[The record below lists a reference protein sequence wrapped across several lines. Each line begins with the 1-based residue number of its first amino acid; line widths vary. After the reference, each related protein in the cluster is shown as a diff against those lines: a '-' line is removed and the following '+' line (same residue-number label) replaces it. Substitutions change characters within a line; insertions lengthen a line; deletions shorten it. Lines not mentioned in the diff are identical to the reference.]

1 MGSQALL
8 ALQLPLMRAGLRS
21 RPWAG
26 IDIGSFSVKLLCAHP
41 STAGKYLTAEVQ
53 LHSASDDRPLSE
65 DTVSQAISDCFAQI
79 GMSHR
84 SLRGVSLGI
93 SGPDVIVKQITLP
106 LLDEAEVGPALRFE
120 SRKHLPFDPQTMTL
134 DFQVLGRYPSEKR
147 LDILLAAVSTEH
159 LQRQLAP
166 LQRIGIEPDI
176 VDAAPLAL
184 TNALSGQLDGKRE
197 ACLLLD
203 IGHRASHFTLYQK
216 GEPYFS
222 RRLEFG
228 GRSITNAIARAT
240 QVPFEEAE
248 EWKLAAGSDEPGIRI
263 DWRSRELEAVT
274 ECLRLELVEELLRSL
289 AFYRTIGRLPDPI
302 RLWISG
308 GSARLPGFAIRLSDL
323 LGSPVSLFNPLDSGD
338 VLNEIATTSTA
349 GPQFALAYG
358 LALRSN

>member
-1 MGSQALL
+1 
-8 ALQLPLMRAGLRS
+8 MRAGLRS

-41 STAGKYLTAEVQ
+41 SSPGKYLTGEAQ
-53 LHSASDDRPLSE
+53 LRPTSDERPSPDE
-65 DTVSQAISDCFAQI
+65 GVAQAIDDCFAQI
-79 GMSHR
+79 GMNHR
-84 SLRGVSLGI
+84 SVRGVSLGI
-93 SGPDVIVKQITLP
+93 SGPDVIVKQISLP

-147 LDILLAAVSTEH
+147 LDILLAAVSSER
-159 LQRQLAP
+159 LQRLMAP
-166 LQRIGIEPDI
+166 LQRLGIEPDI

-184 TNALSGQLDGKRE
+184 TNALANQIGGKRE

-203 IGHRASHFTLYQK
+203 IGHRASHLTVYQK

-228 GRSITNAIARAT
+228 GRSITNAIARAI

-248 EWKLAAGSDEPGIRI
+248 EWKLAAGSDEPGIRV

-289 AFYRTIGRLPDPI
+289 AFYRTIGRLPDPL

-323 LGSPVSLFNPLDSGD
+323 LGSPVSLFNPLDSGQLPNG
-338 VLNEIATTSTA
+338 VAAPSTA

-358 LALRSN
+358 LALRAN